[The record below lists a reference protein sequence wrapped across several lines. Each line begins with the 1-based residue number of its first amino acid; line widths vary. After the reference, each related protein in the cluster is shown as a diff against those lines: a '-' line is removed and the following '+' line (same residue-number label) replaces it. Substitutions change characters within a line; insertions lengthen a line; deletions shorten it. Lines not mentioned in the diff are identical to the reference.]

1 MLGIMESFTIAQKRK
16 EKENSRWEGAK
27 GDFPSMEAVLGAAL
41 HPDGTLQL
49 TEGTS

>member
-1 MLGIMESFTIAQKRK
+1 LALWKASLLHRKGKK